1 MPKHIPGNTWPKE
14 TKLEAVK
21 SYLVLGS
28 APLVS
33 AVTGVSADVIRQWRM
48 TQWWKDFEAELKRDD
63 EIQLSTKLKKVM
75 AYSLEQ
81 VEDRLKHG
89 DYVLNQKTGALERRP
104 VLMKDAHKVTVDLID
119 KTRVIDGQA
128 TSRTE
133 TVQGAVDQL
142 KLLAEEFA
150 KFAAKRKPEVID
162 VEDVEILTDAIH
174 EERETGLRQGNEVA
188 TQEGFQ

>member
-63 EIQLSTKLKKVM
+63 EIKLSTRLKKVM
-75 AYSLEQ
+75 AHSISA
-81 VEDRLKHG
+81 VEDRLEHG
-89 DYVLNQKTGALERRP
+89 DFILNQKTGALERRP
-104 VLMKDAHKVTVDLID
+104 VMLKDAHRVTIDLID

-150 KFAAKRKPEVID
+150 KFASGKRQPEVID
-162 VEDVEILTDAIH
+162 VEDVEIIPDAIH
-174 EERETGLRQGNEVA
+174 EGETIPSREDRVQSSIL
-188 TQEGFQ
+188 